1 MCLIHLHPG
10 MLITLHPK
18 ILVSRKSEVFTYLD
32 TLIFAS
38 YDFRNYKIIT
48 KINDEAYN

>member
-1 MCLIHLHPG
+1 MIHLHPG

-32 TLIFAS
+32 TFIFAS
-38 YDFRNYKIIT
+38 SDFRNYKIIA
-48 KINDEAYN
+48 KINDVANN